1 GRTAGPHPGETGST
15 ICPRIPLPRLRRT
28 LEDPSDD
35 RVGIDSFSLS
45 FEIQEKARPKRAV
58 RDCADILA
66 RHVHAFLQKGTNLPA
81 DNKRL
86 SSSRARAIPRVLH
99 S

>member
-1 GRTAGPHPGETGST
+1 MK
-15 ICPRIPLPRLRRT
+15 RITHVSPEFPLRRLRRA
-28 LEDPSDD
+28 LEDSSDN

-45 FEIQEKARPKRAV
+45 FEIQENAMPKRAV

-66 RHVHAFLQKGTNLPA
+66 RHVHAILQKGTNLPA

>member
-1 GRTAGPHPGETGST
+1 M
-15 ICPRIPLPRLRRT
+15 
-28 LEDPSDD
+28 
-35 RVGIDSFSLS
+35 
-45 FEIQEKARPKRAV
+45 PKRAV

-66 RHVHAFLQKGTNLPA
+66 RHVHAILQKGTNLPA